1 MVASALASL
10 EEDERGLSLGI
21 FATFGLTL
29 SACSSYGNFPSHH
42 THLSTSAEKI
52 LRRSVRDVRGW
63 TKDDRVAIVNLD
75 TVLAEDETIPALVE
89 DALVSAVVDS
99 GIAVVERDSDA
110 LRWLAQEGSGDRIT
124 YGATGYSKDADH
136 QMVIDAELMGARR
149 YVPGSRYLLDGE
161 NYIELPPGTDLMELG
176 PDPGDDRITRVPL
189 PREPTLV
196 NEILSATKLLQFR
209 IIDISIREEPRDDDV
224 FRHANVVLVLR
235 LVDSRYGTVIWS
247 GLVQDVVTDT
257 VPGALAGSLR
267 KVQPDSP
274 SKAAPDSHA
283 PWGEGLWKRP
293 RMRNRPDTLILCCDN
308 DGKKG
313 AVKSHDDGHSRKEE
327 RRDDHEKVALAAK
340 PAMDKPSIP
349 EIAAIEAPELN
360 LDLDLDAGKI
370 GRIGGVAAGGLVGL
384 YLESRALSSFKE
396 MKAFKEQYEDATDPT
411 TMASAE
417 AAYKSALVGTLI
429 KGTAGLVTLGATGA
443 FVAIKGI
450 STDGQGLVFSGT
462 W

>member
-1 MVASALASL
+1 VVASALASQ
-10 EEDERGLSLGI
+10 EEDVRGLSLAI

-29 SACSSYGNFPSHH
+29 SACSSYGNFPTHH

-75 TVLAEDETIPALVE
+75 SVLAEDERIPALVE

-124 YGATGYSKDADH
+124 FGATGYSKDADH

-189 PREPTLV
+189 PQPPTLV
-196 NEILSATKLLQFR
+196 NEILAATKLLQFR

-224 FRHANVVLVLR
+224 LRHANVVLVLR
-235 LVDSRYGTVIWS
+235 LVDSRYGTVVWS

-257 VPGALAGSLR
+257 IPSALAGELR
-267 KVQPDSP
+267 KIEPDSP

-283 PWGEGLWKRP
+283 PWGERLWKRP
-293 RMRNRPDTLILCCDN
+293 RMRNSPDTLILCCDN
-308 DGKKG
+308 EDSKKG
-313 AVKSHDDGHSRKEE
+313 GNDGQSRRPEPRE
-327 RRDDHEKVALAAK
+327 DRREIGLAMK
-340 PAMDKPSIP
+340 PDMDKPSVP
-349 EIAAIEAPELN
+349 ELPKIEAPELN
-360 LDLDLDAGKI
+360 LDKGKI
-370 GRIGGVAAGGLVGL
+370 ARIGGVAVGGLAGL
-384 YLESRALSSFKE
+384 YLTNQSRTSLQDVKTY
-396 MKAFKEQYEDATDPT
+396 KAEYDTSTDPT
-411 TMASAE
+411 SMAEAE
-417 AAYKSALVGTLI
+417 AAYKSALVSTLL

-443 FVAIKGI
+443 FVAVKGI

>member
-1 MVASALASL
+1 
-10 EEDERGLSLGI
+10 
-21 FATFGLTL
+21 L
-29 SACSSYGNFPSHH
+29 SACSSYGNFPTHH

-75 TVLAEDETIPALVE
+75 TVLAEDERIPALVE

-110 LRWLAQEGSGDRIT
+110 LRWLAQEGSGERIT
-124 YGATGYSKDADH
+124 FGATGYSKDADQ

-189 PREPTLV
+189 PKAPTLV

-209 IIDISIREEPRDDDV
+209 IIDISIREEPRDDDIL
-224 FRHANVVLVLR
+224 RHANVVLVLR

-247 GLVQDVVTDT
+247 GLAQDVVTDT
-257 VPGALAGSLR
+257 VPSALAGELR
-267 KVQPDSP
+267 KAGPDSP
-274 SKAAPDSHA
+274 SKAVPDSHA
-283 PWGEGLWKRP
+283 PWGEGLWRRP
-293 RMRNRPDTLILCCDN
+293 RMRNRPDTMILCCGDG
-308 DGKKG
+308 DKKGSVQLVPADGGKK
-313 AVKSHDDGHSRKEE
+313 E
-327 RRDDHEKVALAAK
+327 RRQEREPALAAK
-340 PAMDKPSIP
+340 PAAEKPAVL
-349 EIAAIEAPELN
+349 EVAAIEAPDLN
-360 LDLDLDAGKI
+360 LDTGKI
-370 GRIGGVAAGGLVGL
+370 ARVGGVAVGGLTGL
-384 YLESRALSSFKE
+384 LLVNQARQGLQDVKSYREIYDNST
-396 MKAFKEQYEDATDPT
+396 DATL
-411 TMASAE
+411 MAE
-417 AAYKSALVGTLI
+417 AEEAYKAALVSTLL

-443 FVAIKGI
+443 FVAVKGI
-450 STDGQGLVFSGT
+450 STDGQGLVFSGS

>member
-1 MVASALASL
+1 M
-10 EEDERGLSLGI
+10 RGLSIGI
-21 FATFGLTL
+21 LAAFGFTL
-29 SACSSYGNFPSHH
+29 SACSSYGNFPTHH

-52 LRRSVRDVRGW
+52 LRRSIRDVRGW

-75 TVLAEDETIPALVE
+75 TVLAEDERIPALVE

-124 YGATGYSKDADH
+124 FGATGYSKDADH
-136 QMVIDAELMGARR
+136 QMVMDAELMGARR

-176 PDPGDDRITRVPL
+176 PDPGDDRITRIPL
-189 PREPTLV
+189 PREPTLI
-196 NEILSATKLLQFR
+196 NEILTATKLLQFR
-209 IIDISIREEPRDDDV
+209 IIDISVREEPRDNDV
-224 FRHANVVLVLR
+224 LRHANVVLVLR

-257 VPGALAGSLR
+257 IPGALAGELR
-267 KVQPDSP
+267 KAAPDSP

-293 RMRNRPDTLILCCDN
+293 RMRNRPDTLILCCDDGDKKGSTKGLN
-308 DGKKG
+308 DGR
-313 AVKSHDDGHSRKEE
+313 SRKEKE
-327 RRDDHEKVALAAK
+327 PRDHHQEVQLAAK
-340 PAMDKPSIP
+340 PAMDKPSLP
-349 EIAAIEAPELN
+349 EMPSIEAPELN
-360 LDLDLDAGKI
+360 LDAGKI
-370 GRIGGVAAGGLVGL
+370 ARVGVVAGGGLAGLILVNQGRKDLKNVKAYKEL
-384 YLESRALSSFKE
+384 YDSS
-396 MKAFKEQYEDATDPT
+396 TDVT
-411 TMASAE
+411 SMAE
-417 AAYKSALVGTLI
+417 AEAQYKAAMVSTLI
-429 KGTAGLVTLGATGA
+429 KSTAGLVVLGATGA
-443 FVAIKGI
+443 FVAVKGI